1 MEEEKINIQQQPETI
16 KKEKASSLKPKIL
29 MIGLPIFIIQ
39 LTAVYFITANIL
51 IPEMNSA
58 QTKNLSNE
66 NNSKQN
72 TSLNSSVDS
81 KAISKNNG
89 VILPVED
96 MIINPAQTDG
106 KVLLLASLGLSVENE
121 ESKKVL
127 EQKQVI
133 VKDAIINV
141 LSSKNV
147 SQLSNAAFRDTLKI
161 EILKTLLNE
170 LPDSKVNNVYFS
182 KFIIQ

>member
-1 MEEEKINIQQQPETI
+1 MEEEKDNLQQPQVI
-16 KKEKASSLKPKIL
+16 QKEKTSSLKSKIL
-29 MIGLPIFIIQ
+29 MLGLPIFIIQ

-58 QTKNLSNE
+58 QTKHLSNE
-66 NNSKQN
+66 SN
-72 TSLNSSVDS
+72 LNKITTFNDSSDS
-81 KAISKNNG
+81 KSNKKNAG

-106 KVLLLASLGLSVENE
+106 KILLLASIGVSVDDE
-121 ESKKVL
+121 EAKKAL
-127 EQKQVI
+127 EKKQII
-133 VKDAIINV
+133 VKDAIISV

-147 SQLSNAAFRDTLKI
+147 SQLGDPAYRDSLKI
-161 EILKTLLNE
+161 EIQKTLLNE
-170 LPDSKVNNVYFS
+170 LPESKVNNIYFS